1 MRPESSIQPLIKF
14 VAFSTRVGISCCSTH
29 AINALVQA
37 VRQGGDK
44 LERLDDLGLRSRS
57 SSANLLQTKLYRR
70 NDRTLLRTYR
80 DGQSKIDGFT
90 DDFAFLIQGL
100 IDLYEAS
107 FDTRWLDL
115 AGTVQ
120 ERLKQWWTDGLDI
133 SA

>member
-1 MRPESSIQPLIKF
+1 MIL
-14 VAFSTRVGISCCSTH
+14 AFARAARVFDEPRYLKT
-29 AINALVQA
+29 AAQA
-37 VRQGGDK
+37 
-44 LERLDDLGLRSRS
+44 
-57 SSANLLQTKLYRR
+57 ANFLQTKLYRR
-70 NDRTLLRTYR
+70 NDRTLAAYLR

-115 AGTVQ
+115 AGTLQ
-120 ERLKQWWTDGLDI
+120 ERLKQWWTGGLDI

>member
-1 MRPESSIQPLIKF
+1 MPP
-14 VAFSTRVGISCCSTH
+14 
-29 AINALVQA
+29 
-37 VRQGGDK
+37 
-44 LERLDDLGLRSRS
+44 
-57 SSANLLQTKLYRR
+57 
-70 NDRTLLRTYR
+70 
-80 DGQSKIDGFT
+80 

-115 AGTVQ
+115 AGTLQ